1 MFDYAVVGGGIGGV
15 TAAALL
21 SRLGK
26 KVVLFERLNYLGGC
40 AGTFERDGFVYN
52 AGATTLVGLGKGYP
66 VRLLIDILGIR
77 DLPVKQIDPSIVVYV
92 GDKVVARYRDRKAA
106 VEQIQKNFYHKNNP
120 ALWQKIFQVADTSWK
135 NIYNLLPFK
144 PQLSYFVKTGIKNL
158 TYTIG
163 NLAYNLLPAR
173 EVIKLYLGS
182 VDEDYRHFLNSQ
194 ILMTAQGYWDEVSF
208 VAASM
213 GLTYTNLDN
222 YYVTGGMSELLNT
235 ISTVITSMQ
244 KKTAVKKI
252 RKVSDR
258 FEIHTN
264 RGVFEAKRVILNK
277 SIWNF
282 CDIVEDDRLRDICQK
297 NIKTY
302 RKMWSSATL
311 YFHLKDP
318 DNLLDKHHYQII
330 HKDKNP
336 YTGSHSFFVS
346 LSDISDSRMTVGGY
360 KSVTISTHC
369 KIDLWENITQEEY
382 VEKKERLKQ
391 FIMDKL
397 YFYLPQIKT
406 MEKTM
411 IMVATPRTFERYTA
425 RYRGSVGGLPMVLD
439 YVPFRYPSNFT
450 GIDGVYLVGDTV
462 FPGQG
467 WPGVVV
473 GVFNLLLLI
482 EKDFYGLLHQHI
494 Q

>member
-15 TAAALL
+15 VAAALL

-26 KVVLFERLNYLGGC
+26 KVILFERLDYLGGC
-40 AGTFERDGFVYN
+40 AGTFEKDGFLYN
-52 AGATTLVGLGKGYP
+52 AGATTLVGLGNGYP
-66 VRLLIDILGIR
+66 VKLLTDILAI
-77 DLPVKQIDPSIVVYV
+77 DYLPVKHIDPSIVVYV
-92 GDKVVARYRDRKAA
+92 GDKVVSRYRDRKIA
-106 VEQIQKNFYHKNNP
+106 VEQIQTNFYHKNNS
-120 ALWQKIFQVADTSWK
+120 AMWQKIFQVADTNWK
-135 NIYNLLPFK
+135 NVYNLLPFK
-144 PQLSYFVKTGIKNL
+144 PQLSYFIKTGLKNL

-173 EVIKLYLGS
+173 DVIKLYLGS
-182 VDEDYRHFLNSQ
+182 VDEDYKHFLNSQ

-208 VAASM
+208 STASM

-222 YYVTGGMSELLNT
+222 YYVNGGMSELLNT
-235 ISTVITSMQ
+235 ISTNITNLQ
-244 KKTAVKKI
+244 KKTTVKKVK
-252 RKVSDR
+252 KVSDR

-264 RGVFEAKRVILNK
+264 KGVFEARKVILNK
-277 SIWNF
+277 NIWNF
-282 CDIVEDDRLRDICQK
+282 CDILQDDKVKDICHK

-318 DNLLDKHHYQII
+318 ANLLDKHHYQII

-346 LSDISDSRMTVGGY
+346 LSDVDDKKMTVNGY
-360 KSVTISTHC
+360 KSITISTHC
-369 KIDLWENITQEEY
+369 KIDLWENLSQSEY
-382 VEKKERLKQ
+382 VEKKEILKQ

-397 YFYLPQIKT
+397 YIYLPQIKM
-406 MEKTM
+406 MEKTR

-425 RYRGSVGGLPMVLD
+425 RYRGSVGGLPMVVE

-450 GIDGVYLVGDTV
+450 GINGVYLIGDTV

-473 GVFNLLLLI
+473 GVFNLLLLL
-482 EKDFYGLLHQHI
+482 EKDFHGLLYKYI

>member
-15 TAAALL
+15 TSAAIL

-26 KVVLFERLNYLGGC
+26 KVILFEKLDYLGGC
-40 AGTFERDGFVYN
+40 AGTFERDGFIYN
-52 AGATTLVGLGKGYP
+52 AGATTLVGLTEGYP
-66 VRLLIDILGIR
+66 VRVLMDILKIK

-92 GDKVVARYRDRKAA
+92 GDKVIYRYRDRKDA
-106 VEQIQKNFYHKNNP
+106 VEQIQANFYHKNNY
-120 ALWQKIFQVADTSWK
+120 ALWQKIFHVADTNWK

-144 PQLSYFVKTGIKNL
+144 PQLSYFAKTGLKNL
-158 TYTIG
+158 PYILT
-163 NLAYNLLPAR
+163 NLAYNFLPAK

-182 VDEDYRHFLNSQ
+182 VEEDYRYFLNSQ

-222 YYVTGGMSELLNT
+222 YYVVGGMSELLNI
-235 ISTVITSMQ
+235 ISKHITSLQ
-244 KKTAVKKI
+244 KRTVVKKI
-252 RKVSDR
+252 KKLSDR

-264 RGVFEAKRVILNK
+264 NGVFEAKRIILNK

-282 CDIVEDDRLRDICQK
+282 CDIVEDDKLKNTCQK
-297 NIKTY
+297 NIRIYK
-302 RKMWSSATL
+302 KMWSSATI

-318 DNLLDKHHYQII
+318 ENLLDKHHYQII

-336 YTGSHSFFVS
+336 YTESYSFFVS
-346 LSDISDSRMTVGGY
+346 LSDISDNKMTVGGY

-369 KIDLWENITQEEY
+369 KIDLWEKLTKTEY
-382 VEKKERLKQ
+382 VEKKEKLKQ

-397 YFYLPQIKT
+397 YIYLPQLKT
-406 MEKTM
+406 MDKTDM
-411 IMVATPRTFERYTA
+411 IVATPKTFERYTS
-425 RYRGSVGGLPMVLD
+425 RYRGTVGGLPMVLD

-450 GIDGVYLVGDTV
+450 GIDGLYLVGDTV

-473 GVFNLLLLI
+473 GVFNLLLML
-482 EKDFYGLLHQHI
+482 EKEFHGLLYKHI
-494 Q
+494 